1 MQNILLKVG
10 FFESIYYSFL
20 HQFEGTYTRRILK
33 ESVLLL
39 GDLWPYL
46 IAGIVL
52 TSLVKLFVSKEQM
65 ALFMKRNGHASILIA
80 TLIGVASPLG
90 SYVVIPL
97 SAALL
102 IIGVPLPPIMALI
115 ISSPLINPNLFFLT
129 AGAFG
134 LELALMRVFAAVLLG
149 LTAGYITRFLIKRS
163 YINTNAIVTDKGASR
178 IKEFNQAPPEITFKV
193 FLNDLYRMTRY
204 VSRYFFIAIVIAA
217 GIKIFASP
225 TALIQM
231 VDGNQFLSV
240 LITTGAG
247 VPFYICGGAAIPVVQ
262 QLAELG
268 LSKGAVLAFFIS
280 GPATKLSSLYI
291 IQSVFRTSVLGIYL
305 SIGIFGAFILGIL
318 YNIC

>member
-1 MQNILLKVG
+1 MQNLILKVG
-10 FFESIYYSFL
+10 AFESAYYSFL
-20 HQFEGTYTRRILK
+20 NHFDGSYTKRILG
-33 ESVLLL
+33 ESLLLL

-46 IAGIVL
+46 VLGIVL
-52 TSLVKLFVSKEQM
+52 TSLVKLYVSKEQM
-65 ALFMKRNGHASILIA
+65 AEFMKRHGNSSILIA
-80 TLIGVASPLG
+80 TLIGVISPLG

-102 IIGVPLPPIMALI
+102 LIGVPLPPLMALI
-115 ISSPLINPNLFFLT
+115 MSSPLINPNLFFLT
-129 AGAFG
+129 TGAFG
-134 LELALMRVFAAVLLG
+134 LELALMRTASAILLG
-149 LTAGYITRFLIKRS
+149 LSAGYISVWLINKS
-163 YINTNAIVTDKGASR
+163 YINTTSVVTEKGKGR
-178 IKEFNQAPPEITFKV
+178 VDEFTQAPPKITLKL
-193 FLNDLYRMTRY
+193 FLVDLYRMSRY

-217 GIKIFASP
+217 AIKILVSP
-225 TALIQM
+225 YTLVQL

-240 LITTGAG
+240 VLTTGAG

-291 IQSVFRTSVLGIYL
+291 IQSVYRTSVLGLYL
-305 SIGIFGAFILGIL
+305 GIGIIGALIMGLI